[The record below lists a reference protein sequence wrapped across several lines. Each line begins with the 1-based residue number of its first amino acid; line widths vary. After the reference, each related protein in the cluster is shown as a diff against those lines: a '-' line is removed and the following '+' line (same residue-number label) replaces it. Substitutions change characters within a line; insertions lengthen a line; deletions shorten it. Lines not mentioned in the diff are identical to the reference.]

1 MQIIIVTVS
10 LPRRKPAQGGGNQ
23 PCSTTEKGLQSTHQF
38 WGNVPKV
45 IQLISD
51 GAVLSPL
58 RVKALVFS
66 CSFQQIPQD
75 PLPCSP
81 TSWIRSLVLWACWN
95 SIKEG
100 PLSAST
106 RCVVDL
112 RGSCPFLS
120 RDCSSLL
127 QIKKKMNFS

>member
-1 MQIIIVTVS
+1 MQIIIVTAS
-10 LPRRKPAQGGGNQ
+10 LPRRKPAQGGGSQ
-23 PCSTTEKGLQSTHQF
+23 PCSTTEKGLQGMHQF

-45 IQLISD
+45 IQLIRE

-58 RVKALVFS
+58 RVKALVFL

-75 PLPCSP
+75 PLTCSP
-81 TSWIRSLVLWACWN
+81 ASWIRPLVLRACWN

-106 RCVVDL
+106 RCVADL

-120 RDCSSLL
+120 RECSSLL
-127 QIKKKMNFS
+127 HIKKKMNFS